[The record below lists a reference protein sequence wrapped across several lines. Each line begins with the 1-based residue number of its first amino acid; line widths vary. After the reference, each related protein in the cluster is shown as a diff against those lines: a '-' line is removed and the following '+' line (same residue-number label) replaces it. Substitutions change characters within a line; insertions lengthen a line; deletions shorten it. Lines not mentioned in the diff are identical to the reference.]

1 MDLNVLCFAL
11 LGFLMLGYFILEG
24 FDYGI
29 GMLLAAIGKN
39 ELERQVLINT
49 IAPLRDGHEVWV
61 IAAGAVLLASFPMV
75 YATVFSGLYLLL
87 VLLLLALIVRNLAI
101 EMRSGSDSKIWRRV
115 CDWGIFAGSIAP
127 AFLWGVVIASLA
139 KGLPIDAAKEFSG
152 SVMAALNLY
161 TLVSGSMFTLLFVV
175 HGAAYLTQRV
185 ERNLAQRAAKAGL
198 KVYNYAI
205 AAAIGFAGLTCS
217 ALPAGNNLTAGVVA
231 GGLVLLLLAGRRLLS
246 RNEYLPA
253 FCVGILAIAAA
264 TGTVAAALFP
274 RLAISTLN
282 PAFSLDIYNSAASP
296 AALTIISRLMLVILP
311 VLAAGQIWK
320 SYRFWRRLSTE
331 DLAVK
336 QSRQELAVRNKAL
349 RKLLAIAG
357 LLEDAMAKVSYSL
370 QEGNGQI
377 IHRLKPGSKALLCG
391 KPRKLVRRPGKKQ
404 ASEK

>member
-11 LGFLMLGYFILEG
+11 LGFLMLGYFVLEG

-29 GMLLAAIGKN
+29 GMLLVVIGEN

-75 YATVFSGLYLLL
+75 YATVFSGLYLML
-87 VLLLLALIVRNLAI
+87 VVLLLALTVRNLAI

-161 TLVSGSMFTLLFVV
+161 TLVSGSMFTLLFLV

-185 ERNLAQRAAKAGL
+185 ERTLAQRAAQAGL

-205 AAAIGFAGLTCS
+205 AAAIAFAGLTCS
-217 ALPAGNNLTAGVVA
+217 TLPAGNHLTAGVVA
-231 GGLVLLLLAGRRLLS
+231 GGLVLILLAGRRLLS
-246 RNEYLPA
+246 RDEYLPA
-253 FCVGILAIAAA
+253 FCAGILAIAAA

-274 RLAISTLN
+274 RLAVSTLN

-296 AALTIISRLMLVILP
+296 AALTIISRIMLVILP

-336 QSRQELAVRNKAL
+336 QSSQELAVGNKAL

-357 LLEDAMAKVSYSL
+357 LLEDAMDKVSHSL

-377 IHRLKPGSKALLCG
+377 ISRLKPGSKALLCG
-391 KPRKLVRRPGKKQ
+391 KPRKVIRRPGKKQ